1 MNTLCSGNYFL
12 KKRRLIKNFFS
23 KELVNIEIVARIFF
37 DKDKM
42 KRFSLKIR
50 RDKDDFENDLETL
63 FSPVNES
70 VDEVASARSE
80 FLNNNC

>member
-1 MNTLCSGNYFL
+1 M
-12 KKRRLIKNFFS
+12 
-23 KELVNIEIVARIFF
+23 VNIEIVARIFF

-42 KRFSLKIR
+42 KRFSLKRR

-70 VDEVASARSE
+70 VDEVASAMSE

>member
-1 MNTLCSGNYFL
+1 
-12 KKRRLIKNFFS
+12 
-23 KELVNIEIVARIFF
+23 
-37 DKDKM
+37 M
-42 KRFSLKIR
+42 KRFSLKRR

-70 VDEVASARSE
+70 VDEVASAMSE